1 MLEQLIRFS
10 LNQRTMV
17 LVVAAAVIWFGIR
30 SAQELPVDVLP
41 DITRPRV
48 SIITECPGM
57 PPEEV
62 ETLVTLPLEIALN
75 GATGVETLMS
85 NSDAGLS
92 VIQVE
97 FGWDQDVYIAR
108 QIVQER
114 LASAIGKLPAGIQ
127 PSLAPNSSLLGQ
139 IMIVGLWSKD
149 GSTSPDGLRSLAD
162 WSVRSRLMQ
171 VRGVEQ
177 VLVAG
182 PGREQFQVLVEPHR
196 DHEYGVTLA
205 DIEAALSQSNRN
217 VSGGF
222 VESRGLAMPVRGIGR
237 ITDEND
243 IRKIV
248 VKRQGSRSLL
258 IEDVARVI
266 RAPGIPVGDARVN
279 GRPAAVLTVQKQANA
294 DTRDLTAE
302 LRLAL
307 DALRPSLPA
316 DVAMEITYEQRAFI
330 DYSVGNVVTA
340 IRDGSLLV
348 VLVLL
353 VFLYALRPTLIT
365 LTAIPLSLFV
375 SFLVFRW
382 FGFSINVMTLGGIA
396 VALGELVDDAIVD
409 VENIVRRLREN
420 SALPADR
427 QRSSINVIFRAS
439 SEVRGA
445 IINSTII
452 VILVFFPLFALS
464 GIEGRLFS
472 PLGMAY
478 IVSILASTAVSLT
491 VTPALSYYFL
501 GRGGASADRKDPF
514 ALALSKR
521 LARPLINASLSR
533 GGLSVSLLILLV
545 LVAASGIAIWRMGK
559 DFLPSFDEGASQVN
573 LFLPAGASLS
583 SSVAIAAIAEER
595 LESLLATA
603 ENPAGPLLWITSK
616 TGRAEDD
623 EHVMGSNVT
632 EMVLTL
638 NPEVRHTRDELV
650 AMLTETVGEIPGA
663 FVEVEQPIA
672 HLIGH
677 MLSGVSAEIGVKI
690 FGEDLGVLQ
699 STAGRVREIL
709 ASVDG
714 LTTPIV
720 EQQQMV
726 PQLRAELRRE
736 SLARHGFT
744 SDYVN
749 TLLETA
755 LRGQV
760 VDRVLVGQRSVDLM
774 MRVDMPR
781 TGDINEL
788 LRMPVESED
797 GRRVPLSEI
806 ASVYE
811 SWGPN
816 TVKRENSRRR
826 IIVRVNTSDRDL
838 VSAVEEIEQKL
849 QDQLVLPQG
858 YYFELGGEFEAQQ
871 SATRRILLLG
881 GVALAGIVVVLF
893 SVLRSARLVLQVL
906 LALPAGFIGGVIA
919 LMLTGLTLS
928 IAATIGFVSLG
939 GIAIRNGILLI
950 ESWQSKTEG
959 LDPSD
964 QVARRQA
971 VIEGSLERL
980 APVMMT
986 TLTTGLALVPL
997 VVGGSEPGREILYP
1011 VATVILGGLI
1021 SSALAE
1027 YLIRPGLYWFWG
1039 GRKSVRS
1046 ESGRVSD

>member
-1 MLEQLIRFS
+1 MLEQLIRLS
-10 LNQRTMV
+10 LNYRTMV
-17 LVVAAAVIWFGIR
+17 LVLAGAVIWFGLR
-30 SAQELPVDVLP
+30 SAMELPVDVLP

-75 GATGVETLMS
+75 GASGVENLRS

-97 FGWDQDVYIAR
+97 FGWNQDVYVAR
-108 QIVQER
+108 QIIQER
-114 LASAIGKLPAGIQ
+114 LASVSGRLPPGIQ

-139 IMIVGLWSKD
+139 IMIVGLWSKS
-149 GSTSPDGLRSLAD
+149 GSTSLDQLRSVAD
-162 WSVRSRLMQ
+162 WSVRNRLMQ
-171 VRGVEQ
+171 VRGVAQ

-196 DHEYGVTLA
+196 AHEYGVSLA
-205 DIEAALSQSNRN
+205 DIEEALGQSNRN

-248 VKRQGSRSLL
+248 VKRQGARPVL
-258 IEDVARVI
+258 IEDIARVV
-266 RAPGIPVGDARVN
+266 RAPGIAVGDARVN
-279 GRPAAVLTVQKQANA
+279 GRPAAVLTIQKQANA
-294 DTRDLTAE
+294 DTRDLTAD
-302 LRLAL
+302 LRTAL

-316 DVAMEITYEQRAFI
+316 DVAMAVTYEQRAFI

-348 VLVLL
+348 VVVLL
-353 VFLYALRPTLIT
+353 VFMYSLRPTMIT

-409 VENIVRRLREN
+409 VENIVRRLRDN
-420 SALPADR
+420 SRLPADQ
-427 QRSSINVIFRAS
+427 QRSPINVIFRAS

-445 IINSTII
+445 IINSTIV

-464 GIEGRLFS
+464 GIEGRLFT
-472 PLGMAY
+472 PLGVAY
-478 IVSILASTAVSLT
+478 IVSILASTVVSLT
-491 VTPALSYYFL
+491 VTPALSWYLL
-501 GRGGASADRKDPF
+501 GRTRTADNYKDPF

-521 LARPLINASLSR
+521 IAKPMIDLSLSR
-533 GGLSVSLLILLV
+533 SGFAISLGTLFVMVSISGILL
-545 LVAASGIAIWRMGK
+545 WRMGK

-573 LFLPAGASLS
+573 LFLPPGASLS
-583 SSVAIAAIAEER
+583 SSVATAAIAEER
-595 LESLLATA
+595 LGSLLATN
-603 ENPAGPLLWITSK
+603 EKPDGPLLWITSK
-616 TGRAEDD
+616 SGRAEDD

-638 NPEVRHTRDELV
+638 NPAVRHTRDELV
-650 AMLTETVGEIPGA
+650 ALLEKTVGEIPGA
-663 FVEVEQPIA
+663 VVEIEQPIA
-672 HLIGH
+672 HMIGH
-677 MLSGVSAEIGVKI
+677 MLSGVSAEIGIKI
-690 FGEDLGVLQ
+690 FGDDLGVLQ
-699 STAGRVREIL
+699 ASAAKIRDIL
-709 ASVDG
+709 SNVDG

-726 PQLRAELRRE
+726 PQLRVELRRE
-736 SLARHGFT
+736 SLARYGFT

-749 TLLETA
+749 RMLETA
-755 LRGQV
+755 LRGQI
-760 VDRVLVGQRSVDLM
+760 VDRVLVGQRSVELM

-788 LRMPVESED
+788 LRMPVESLD
-797 GRRVPLSEI
+797 GKRVPLSEI
-806 ASVYE
+806 AGVYE

-826 IIVRVNTSDRDL
+826 IIVRANTSDRDL
-838 VSAVEEIEQKL
+838 VSAVDEIGRRLKSE
-849 QDQLVLPQG
+849 LVLPEG
-858 YYFELGGEFEAQQ
+858 YFYELGGEFEAQQ

-893 SVLRSARLVLQVL
+893 SVLRSVRLVVQVL
-906 LALPAGFIGGVIA
+906 IALPAGFIGGVIA

-950 ESWQSKTEG
+950 ESWQARTEG

-964 QVARRQA
+964 QPARRRA
-971 VIEGSLERL
+971 IVAGSLERL

-997 VVGGSEPGREILYP
+997 VAGGHEPGREILFP

-1027 YLIRPGLYWFWG
+1027 YLVRPGLYWFWG
-1039 GRKSVRS
+1039 GRKSARGD
-1046 ESGRVSD
+1046 SGRVSE